1 MLDDLPATVTVVI
14 EAPRLSMI
22 KRRSDG
28 AIDFFS
34 PLPCPY
40 NYGSIPGRWADDG
53 DPLDAVVM
61 GPRLPAGAR
70 VHLPVVG
77 VIDFVDGGRGDS
89 DLSANGIV
97 TDPGGPV
104 YERPSY
110 DLTVAVSG
118 GGSVSQPAGTFVEGT
133 VLTLTATA
141 DPGWVFAGWG
151 GALGGNLLTQA
162 LTMDGDKHIVALFT
176 RNQYSLARRVVGSG
190 SISATPNQ
198 GSYLYGDV
206 VALTATPT
214 AGWHFGG
221 WSGDLAGSNTTENI
235 TIGANTVV
243 TATFTQNSYT
253 VSAGVSGSGSVTL
266 NPQQDSYVYGDVVLV
281 EAVPAPGYVFQS
293 WSGDLNGEGSGRQ
306 LLIDG
311 NKALTAHFA
320 PATYVI
326 ETAVTGSGSITLDPA
341 KATYA
346 YGDVVQVSAVAAT
359 GWRLTAW
366 AAGLS
371 GDATVQTLTVTDDM
385 ALLAIFAQDGYVL
398 NVGWIGDG
406 AAQKLTDQSAFALG
420 EVVTV
425 TATPT
430 GETLFGGWRD
440 EENNTIFSREL
451 TTTVTITGDRSIV
464 ALFGE
469 IGETPPVITLSP
481 PTATADYSDGV
492 TPITVTLT
500 DADSA
505 GATLALAGVRW
516 TADGITFN
524 DGLPEGLAL
533 SAPISNG
540 LTLPGV
546 VTYTLSGFIEQPAG
560 TYTVTLT
567 PRDDLLFGSPATLVL
582 TVLPEETMFRFRGN
596 QRAVQVAAA
605 GDKSSGPFE
614 LAVELKERYPD
625 SGVAVAP
632 GDLARADVQM
642 QLRPIGP
649 GGTVNPASCMPALHG
664 TGYDAHLTL
673 TCAFDGVSLNTYA
686 VAVTV
691 GGGYYAGYD
700 EDVVTIYDP
709 SLGFT
714 NGGGAFEWP
723 GSSDETGFG
732 FSIEYNKNGKNVKGK
747 LLVTRHLP
755 DGSFYQLK
763 SNSLDGLTLGAEGS
777 YTWTTFSGK
786 ATYQGPDMESPEGN
800 YTFIVYAED
809 HGESGDRFWLQVKD
823 KTGNVVTELS
833 FAEAA
838 TANALLISDGNISV
852 PGTTASAVN
861 EQHLLY
867 LPLINSDVQAAQ
879 GSFMVQPVP
888 DDPSYRILLPIIEHD

>member
-1 MLDDLPATVTVVI
+1 GFGELIDPGQDTMIDCILDWGDGTSDYCYNVFDVAGRTLAHKYGPNYVNPTLTVNVEDEDGIFVAASKTLTVTGATAALQADNNSISGYENEMLTNTGAYSPRDATLTWSASEGTVIDEGDGVWSWSLPAGSAEGSRTVTINGGAQQTSFTVTVNG
-14 EAPRLSMI
+14 
-22 KRRSDG
+22 DG
-28 AIDFFS
+28 APSDIEDGAPNS
-34 PLPCPY
+34 GDG
-40 NYGSIPGRWADDG
+40 NDDG
-53 DPLDAVVM
+53 IPDKAQMNVASLPSPITGEYITLVASPNMKLTNVGFAATPSVGGDTLPDDVEFSLGFPTFSVSGMGAGGSAVVTLYVTDSS
-61 GPRLPAGAR
+61 GINSYRKYDSINGWYKFLYDDATATGAELLSNR
-70 VHLPVVG
+70 ILLY
-77 VIDFVDGGRGDS
+77 FVDGGRGDS

-420 EVVTV
+420 
-425 TATPT
+425 
-430 GETLFGGWRD
+430 
-440 EENNTIFSREL
+440 
-451 TTTVTITGDRSIV
+451 
-464 ALFGE
+464 
-469 IGETPPVITLSP
+469 
-481 PTATADYSDGV
+481 
-492 TPITVTLT
+492 
-500 DADSA
+500 
-505 GATLALAGVRW
+505 
-516 TADGITFN
+516 
-524 DGLPEGLAL
+524 
-533 SAPISNG
+533 
-540 LTLPGV
+540 
-546 VTYTLSGFIEQPAG
+546 
-560 TYTVTLT
+560 
-567 PRDDLLFGSPATLVL
+567 
-582 TVLPEETMFRFRGN
+582 
-596 QRAVQVAAA
+596 
-605 GDKSSGPFE
+605 
-614 LAVELKERYPD
+614 
-625 SGVAVAP
+625 
-632 GDLARADVQM
+632 
-642 QLRPIGP
+642 
-649 GGTVNPASCMPALHG
+649 
-664 TGYDAHLTL
+664 
-673 TCAFDGVSLNTYA
+673 
-686 VAVTV
+686 
-691 GGGYYAGYD
+691 
-700 EDVVTIYDP
+700 
-709 SLGFT
+709 
-714 NGGGAFEWP
+714 
-723 GSSDETGFG
+723 
-732 FSIEYNKNGKNVKGK
+732 
-747 LLVTRHLP
+747 
-755 DGSFYQLK
+755 
-763 SNSLDGLTLGAEGS
+763 
-777 YTWTTFSGK
+777 
-786 ATYQGPDMESPEGN
+786 
-800 YTFIVYAED
+800 
-809 HGESGDRFWLQVKD
+809 
-823 KTGNVVTELS
+823 
-833 FAEAA
+833 
-838 TANALLISDGNISV
+838 
-852 PGTTASAVN
+852 
-861 EQHLLY
+861 
-867 LPLINSDVQAAQ
+867 
-879 GSFMVQPVP
+879 
-888 DDPSYRILLPIIEHD
+888 